1 MEAMMPVQ
9 SSMHFYL
16 NWAKER
22 LDEMDAT
29 LAVLEAKTAEVRA
42 EARVKADQLIA
53 ELRKKRD
60 EFQSTL
66 KKQAEGG
73 EAVWERIKV
82 QLETEWKTFEA
93 ELKKYLEAVGQ
104 EIGQQ
109 QAVFKAQLAAQM
121 KAWRE
126 AADKAQAAA
135 AEFAAE
141 QRKEIEASVVR
152 MKADAAAAEQKL
164 QKLAGAGNQS
174 WAALNG
180 ALAETR
186 GVFDRANQ
194 SARDA
199 FKKAAA

>member
-1 MEAMMPVQ
+1 MPVQ
-9 SSMHFYL
+9 STMHFYF

-42 EARVKADQLIA
+42 ETRVRADQLMA

-66 KKQAEGG
+66 KKQAEAG
-73 EAVWERIKV
+73 EVVWERIKV
-82 QLETEWKTFEA
+82 QLEGEWKTFEA

-126 AADKAQAAA
+126 AADKVQAAA
-135 AEFAAE
+135 AEYATE
-141 QRKEIEASVVR
+141 QRKQIEASLAR
-152 MKADAAAAEQKL
+152 MRTDAATAEQKL
-164 QKLAGAGNQS
+164 EKLASAGNQS
-174 WAALNG
+174 WAALNA
-180 ALAETR
+180 ALTETR
-186 GVFDRANQ
+186 GVFDRATQ
-194 SARDA
+194 SVRETL
-199 FKKAAA
+199 KKAAA

>member
-1 MEAMMPVQ
+1 MEVMMPVE
-9 SSMHFYL
+9 SSLHFYL

-29 LAVLEAKTAEVRA
+29 LAVLEVKTAEVRTETRA
-42 EARVKADQLIA
+42 KANQLIS

-66 KKQAEGG
+66 KKQAEAG

-82 QLETEWKTFEA
+82 QLEGEWKTFEA

-126 AADKAQAAA
+126 AADKVQAAA
-135 AEFAAE
+135 AQYAAE
-141 QRKEIEASVVR
+141 QRKQIDASVAR
-152 MKADAAAAEQKL
+152 MRTDAATAEQKL
-164 QKLAGAGNQS
+164 EKLASAGNQS
-174 WAALNG
+174 WAALNA

-194 SARDA
+194 SVRETL
-199 FKKAAA
+199 KKAAA